1 MSAASMESVQNIRL
15 MTMKDKCKE
24 DSLGNSMW
32 PEQKKR
38 KPGGKEAVLET

>member
-1 MSAASMESVQNIRL
+1 MSAASMESVQNIWL
-15 MTMKDKCKE
+15 MTMKDMWKE

-32 PEQKKR
+32 PERKRR